1 MSELGCL
8 SVSATMQ
15 VPQAW
20 KAFEEDEATGQLE
33 LKGPMQRRSCAR
45 MLDQLEWYAI
55 ALRNQRDAGGLPS

>member
-1 MSELGCL
+1 
-8 SVSATMQ
+8 MQ